1 MNVWR
6 ETEAVVITGIGLITA
21 LGTGVEKSWEA
32 MKEGKS
38 GIRRITRFDPSPF
51 PSQIAGE
58 VNDFDAEAFI
68 DPKEVRK
75 MDRYVQ
81 FAAAATFMAL
91 EDSGL
96 NINAHN
102 AERIGVCIG
111 SGIGGAW
118 TWEENHTNLLQK
130 GPRGVSPRFIP
141 MMISDI
147 AAGHVAILTGAKG
160 PNFATVTACAT
171 SSHAIGMA
179 AMTIKMGL
187 ADVMIAGGSEAA
199 ISPLSLAGFCSMR
212 ALSTR
217 NSEPEKAS
225 RPFDVNRDGFV
236 MAEGAGIVILERL
249 SHAVN
254 RGAKI
259 YAEVAGFGMTGDAYH
274 LTAMC
279 EDGDGPARSMLMA
292 LETAGL
298 TPSEVDY
305 INAHATSTPQGDLA
319 EVRAIKRAFGEYAYK
334 IPVSSTKSMHGH
346 TLGAA
351 GAIELIVCLLAIR
364 DQILPPT
371 INLEQPDRECDL
383 DFIPNRAR
391 PARVEVA
398 MSNSFGFGGHNATLV
413 VRKWESPEV

>member
-1 MNVWR
+1 MNLWR
-6 ETEAVVITGIGLITA
+6 ETEPVVVTGIGLITA

-32 MKEGKS
+32 IKAGKS
-38 GIRRITRFDPSPF
+38 GIRRITRFDPTPF

-58 VNDFDAEAFI
+58 VDDFDPETFI
-68 DPKEVRK
+68 DPREVRK
-75 MDRYVQ
+75 MDRYTQ

-91 EDSGL
+91 QDAGL
-96 NINAHN
+96 SINANN
-102 AERIGVCIG
+102 AERVGVCIG

-171 SSHAIGMA
+171 SGHAIGMA

-217 NSEPEKAS
+217 NDEPEKAS
-225 RPFDVNRDGFV
+225 RPFDANRDGFV

-249 SHAVN
+249 SHAIK

-259 YAEVAGFGMTGDAYH
+259 YAELAGFGMSGDAYH
-274 LTAMC
+274 LTAMS

-298 TPSEVDY
+298 TPAEVDY
-305 INAHATSTPQGDLA
+305 INAHATSTPQGDPA
-319 EVRAIKRAFGEYAYK
+319 EVRGIKRAFGDYAYK
-334 IPVSSTKSMHGH
+334 VPVSSTKSMHGH

-371 INLEQPDRECDL
+371 INLEQPDPECDL
-383 DFIPNRAR
+383 DFVPNNAR

-398 MSNSFGFGGHNATLV
+398 MSNSFGFGGHNATLI
-413 VRKWESPEV
+413 VRKWEKAEV

>member
-1 MNVWR
+1 MNFWR
-6 ETEAVVITGIGLITA
+6 ETEPVVITGIGLITS

-32 MKEGKS
+32 IKEGRS

-58 VNDFDAEAFI
+58 VDDFDPEAFI
-68 DPKEVRK
+68 DPREIRK

-91 EDSGL
+91 QDAGL
-96 NINAHN
+96 QINAHN

-111 SGIGGAW
+111 SGIGGAR

-130 GPRGVSPRFIP
+130 GVRGVSPRFIP
-141 MMISDI
+141 MMIADI

-160 PNFATVTACAT
+160 PNFATITACAT
-171 SSHAIGMA
+171 SGHAIGVS

-187 ADVMIAGGSEAA
+187 ADVMIAGGSEAT
-199 ISPLSLAGFCSMR
+199 ITPLSLAGFCSMK

-217 NSEPEKAS
+217 NGEPEKAS
-225 RPFDVNRDGFV
+225 RPFDANRDGFV

-249 SHAVN
+249 SHAIK

-305 INAHATSTPQGDLA
+305 INAHATSTPQGDPA

-334 IPVSSTKSMHGH
+334 VPVSSTKSMHGH

-351 GAIELIVCLLAIR
+351 GAVESIVCLLAMR

-371 INLEQPDRECDL
+371 INLEQPDPDCDL
-383 DFIPNRAR
+383 DFVPNKAR
-391 PARVEVA
+391 PARIEVA
-398 MSNSFGFGGHNATLV
+398 MSNSFGFGGHNATLI
-413 VRKWESPEV
+413 VRKWEKPEV

>member
-1 MNVWR
+1 MNFWR
-6 ETEAVVITGIGLITA
+6 ETEPVVITGVGLITS

-32 MKEGKS
+32 IKEGRS

-58 VNDFDAEAFI
+58 VDDFDPEAFI
-68 DPKEVRK
+68 DPREVRK

-91 EDSGL
+91 QDAGL
-96 NINAHN
+96 QINAHN

-118 TWEENHTNLLQK
+118 TWEENHTNLMRK

-171 SSHAIGMA
+171 SGHSIGMA
-179 AMTIKMGL
+179 VMTIKMGL

-199 ISPLSLAGFCSMR
+199 ISPLSLAGFCSMK

-217 NSEPEKAS
+217 NHEPEKAS
-225 RPFDVNRDGFV
+225 RPFDANRDGFV

-249 SHAVN
+249 SHAVK

-305 INAHATSTPQGDLA
+305 INAHATSTPQGDPA

-334 IPVSSTKSMHGH
+334 VPVSSTKSMHGH

-351 GAIELIVCLLAIR
+351 GAVELIICLLAMR

-371 INLEQPDRECDL
+371 INLEQPDPECDL
-383 DFIPNRAR
+383 DFVPNKAR
-391 PARVEVA
+391 PARIEVA

-413 VRKWESPEV
+413 VRKWEKPEV

>member
-1 MNVWR
+1 MNLWR
-6 ETEAVVITGIGLITA
+6 ETEPVVVTGIGLITA
-21 LGTGVEKSWEA
+21 LGTGAEKSWEA
-32 MKEGKS
+32 IKEGRS
-38 GIRRITRFDPSPF
+38 GIRRITRFDPTPF

-58 VNDFDAEAFI
+58 VDDFDPEAFI

-91 EDSGL
+91 EDAGL
-96 NINAHN
+96 SINSNN
-102 AERIGVCIG
+102 AERVGVCIG

-141 MMISDI
+141 MMIADI

-171 SSHAIGMA
+171 SGHAIGIA

-199 ISPLSLAGFCSMR
+199 ISPLSLAGFCSMK

-217 NSEPEKAS
+217 NDEPQKAS
-225 RPFDVNRDGFV
+225 RPFDANRDGFV
-236 MAEGAGIVILERL
+236 MAEGAGVVILERL
-249 SHAVN
+249 SHAVK

-259 YAEVAGFGMTGDAYH
+259 YAEVAGFGMSGDAYH

-298 TPSEVDY
+298 TPAEVDY
-305 INAHATSTPQGDLA
+305 INAHATSTPQGDPA

-334 IPVSSTKSMHGH
+334 VPVSSTKSMHGH

-351 GAIELIVCLLAIR
+351 GAVELIITLLAMR

-371 INLEQPDRECDL
+371 INLEQPDPECDL
-383 DFIPNRAR
+383 DFVPNKAR
-391 PARVEVA
+391 PARIEVA

-413 VRKWESPEV
+413 VRKWEKAEV

>member
-1 MNVWR
+1 MNLWR
-6 ETEAVVITGIGLITA
+6 ETEPVVVTGIGLITA
-21 LGTGVEKSWEA
+21 LGTGAEKSWEA
-32 MKEGKS
+32 LKEGRS
-38 GIRRITRFDPSPF
+38 GIRRITRFDPTPF

-58 VNDFDAEAFI
+58 VHDFDPEAFI
-68 DPKEVRK
+68 DPREVRK
-75 MDRYVQ
+75 MDRYAQ

-91 EDSGL
+91 EDANLS
-96 NINAHN
+96 INAHN
-102 AERIGVCIG
+102 AERVGVCIG

-171 SSHAIGMA
+171 SGHAIGMA

-187 ADVMIAGGSEAA
+187 ADVMIAGGAEAA
-199 ISPLSLAGFCSMR
+199 ISPLSLAGFCSMK

-217 NSEPEKAS
+217 NDEPEKAS

-236 MAEGAGIVILERL
+236 MAEGAGVVILERL
-249 SHAVN
+249 SHAVK

-259 YAEVAGFGMTGDAYH
+259 YAEIAGFGMTGDAYH

-279 EDGDGPARSMLMA
+279 EDGDGPARCMLMA

-298 TPSEVDY
+298 TPAEVDY
-305 INAHATSTPQGDLA
+305 INAHATSTPQGDPA
-319 EVRAIKRAFGEYAYK
+319 EVRAIKRAFGEHAFK

-351 GAIELIVCLLAIR
+351 GAVELIVCLLAMR
-364 DQILPPT
+364 DQILPST
-371 INLEQPDRECDL
+371 INLEQPDPECDL
-383 DFIPNRAR
+383 DFVPNKAR
-391 PARVEVA
+391 PARIEVA
-398 MSNSFGFGGHNATLV
+398 LSNSFGFGGHNSTLLL
-413 VRKWESPEV
+413 RKWEKPEV

>member
-1 MNVWR
+1 MNFWR
-6 ETEAVVITGIGLITA
+6 EAEPVVITGIGLITA
-21 LGTGVEKSWEA
+21 LGTGEEKSWEA
-32 MKEGKS
+32 IKEGRS
-38 GIRRITRFDPSPF
+38 GIRRINRFDPSPF

-58 VNDFDAEAFI
+58 VDDFDPEAFI
-68 DPKEVRK
+68 DPREVRK

-91 EDSGL
+91 QDAGL
-96 NINAHN
+96 QINTHN

-141 MMISDI
+141 MMIADI

-171 SSHAIGMA
+171 SGHAIGIA

-199 ISPLSLAGFCSMR
+199 ISPLSLAGFCSMK

-217 NSEPEKAS
+217 NHEPEKAS
-225 RPFDVNRDGFV
+225 RPFDANRDGFV

-249 SHAVN
+249 SHAVK

-305 INAHATSTPQGDLA
+305 INAHATSTPQGDPA

-334 IPVSSTKSMHGH
+334 VPVSSTKSMHGH

-351 GAIELIVCLLAIR
+351 GAVELIVCLLAMR

-371 INLEQPDRECDL
+371 INLEQPDPECDL
-383 DFIPNRAR
+383 DFVPNKAR
-391 PARVEVA
+391 PARIEVA

-413 VRKWESPEV
+413 VRKWEKPEV

>member
-1 MNVWR
+1 MNLWR
-6 ETEAVVITGIGLITA
+6 ETEPVVITGIGLITA
-21 LGTGVEKSWEA
+21 LGTGAEKTWEA
-32 MKEGKS
+32 IKEGRS
-38 GIRRITRFDPSPF
+38 GIRRITRFDPTPF

-58 VNDFDAEAFI
+58 VDDFDPEAFI
-68 DPKEVRK
+68 DPREVRK

-81 FAAAATFMAL
+81 FATAATFMAL
-91 EDSGL
+91 EDAGL
-96 NINAHN
+96 SINSHK
-102 AERIGVCIG
+102 AERVGVCIG

-141 MMISDI
+141 MMIADI
-147 AAGHVAILTGAKG
+147 AAGHVAILIGAKG
-160 PNFATVTACAT
+160 PNFATITACAT
-171 SSHAIGMA
+171 SGHSIGMA

-187 ADVMIAGGSEAA
+187 ADAMIAGGSEAA
-199 ISPLSLAGFCSMR
+199 ISPLSLAGFCSMK

-217 NSEPEKAS
+217 NDEPEKAS
-225 RPFDVNRDGFV
+225 RPFDFNRDGFV
-236 MAEGAGIVILERL
+236 MAEGTGIVILEKL
-249 SHAVN
+249 SHAIK

-259 YAEVAGFGMTGDAYH
+259 YAEIAGFGMTGDAYH

-298 TPSEVDY
+298 TPAEVEY
-305 INAHATSTPQGDLA
+305 INAHATSTPQGDPA
-319 EVRAIKRAFGEYAYK
+319 EVKAIKRTFGEYAYK

-351 GAIELIVCLLAIR
+351 GAVELIITLLAMR

-371 INLEQPDRECDL
+371 INLEQPDPECDL
-383 DFIPNRAR
+383 DFVPNKAR
-391 PARVEVA
+391 PARIEVA
-398 MSNSFGFGGHNATLV
+398 MSNSFGFGGHNATLL
-413 VRKWESPEV
+413 VRKWERFET

>member
-1 MNVWR
+1 MNLWR
-6 ETEAVVITGIGLITA
+6 ETEPVVITGIGLITS

-32 MKEGKS
+32 IKAGKS
-38 GIRRITRFDPSPF
+38 GIRRITRFDPTPF

-58 VNDFDAEAFI
+58 VDDFDPETFI
-68 DPKEVRK
+68 DPREARK
-75 MDRYVQ
+75 MDRYTQ

-91 EDSGL
+91 QDAGL
-96 NINAHN
+96 SINANN
-102 AERIGVCIG
+102 AERVGVCIG

-171 SSHAIGMA
+171 SGHAIGMA

-217 NSEPEKAS
+217 NDEPEKAS
-225 RPFDVNRDGFV
+225 RPFDANRDGFV

-249 SHAVN
+249 SHAIK

-259 YAEVAGFGMTGDAYH
+259 YAELAGFGMSGDAYH
-274 LTAMC
+274 LTAMS

-298 TPSEVDY
+298 TPAEVDY
-305 INAHATSTPQGDLA
+305 INAHATSTPQGDPA
-319 EVRAIKRAFGEYAYK
+319 EVRGIKRAFGDYAYK
-334 IPVSSTKSMHGH
+334 VPVSSTKSMHGH

-371 INLEQPDRECDL
+371 INLEQPDPECDL
-383 DFIPNRAR
+383 DFVPNNAR

-398 MSNSFGFGGHNATLV
+398 MSNSFGFGGHNATLI
-413 VRKWESPEV
+413 VRKWEKAEV

>member
-1 MNVWR
+1 MNLWR
-6 ETEAVVITGIGLITA
+6 ETEPVVITGIGLITA
-21 LGTGVEKSWEA
+21 LGIGAEKSWEA
-32 MKEGKS
+32 IKEGKS
-38 GIRRITRFDPSPF
+38 GIRRITRFDPLPF

-58 VNDFDAEAFI
+58 VDNFDPEAFI
-68 DPKEVRK
+68 DPREVRK

-91 EDSGL
+91 EDAGL
-96 NINAHN
+96 QINAHN

-141 MMISDI
+141 MMIADI

-160 PNFATVTACAT
+160 PNFATITACAT
-171 SSHAIGMA
+171 SGHAIGMS
-179 AMTIKMGL
+179 AMTIKMDL

-199 ISPLSLAGFCSMR
+199 ISPLSLAGFCSMK

-217 NSEPEKAS
+217 NHEPEKAS
-225 RPFDVNRDGFV
+225 RPFDANRDGFV

-249 SHAVN
+249 SHAIK

-305 INAHATSTPQGDLA
+305 INAHATSTPQGDPA
-319 EVRAIKRAFGEYAYK
+319 EVRAIKRTFGEYAYK
-334 IPVSSTKSMHGH
+334 VPVSSTKSMHGH

-351 GAIELIVCLLAIR
+351 GAVELIVCLLAMR

-371 INLEQPDRECDL
+371 INLEQPDPECDL
-383 DFIPNRAR
+383 DFVPNKAR
-391 PARVEVA
+391 PERIEVA
-398 MSNSFGFGGHNATLV
+398 MSNSFGFGGHNSTLV
-413 VRKWESPEV
+413 VRKWEKPEV

>member
-1 MNVWR
+1 MNLWR
-6 ETEAVVITGIGLITA
+6 ETEPVVITGIGLITA
-21 LGTGVEKSWEA
+21 LGTGAEKSWEGI
-32 MKEGKS
+32 KLGKS
-38 GIRRITRFDPSPF
+38 GIRRITRFDPTPF

-58 VNDFDAEAFI
+58 VDDFDPENFI
-68 DPKEVRK
+68 DPREVRK
-75 MDRYVQ
+75 MDRYAQ

-91 EDSGL
+91 QDAGL
-96 NINAHN
+96 SINSNN
-102 AERIGVCIG
+102 AERVGVCIG

-171 SSHAIGMA
+171 SGHAIGMA
-179 AMTIKMGL
+179 AMTIKVGF

-199 ISPLSLAGFCSMR
+199 ISPLSLAGFCSMK

-217 NSEPEKAS
+217 NDEPEKAS

-249 SHAVN
+249 SHAIK

-259 YAEVAGFGMTGDAYH
+259 YAELAGFGMSGDAYH

-279 EDGDGPARSMLMA
+279 EDGDGPARSMLQA
-292 LETAGL
+292 LEAAGL
-298 TPSEVDY
+298 TPAEVDY
-305 INAHATSTPQGDLA
+305 INAHATSTPQGDPA
-319 EVRAIKRAFGEYAYK
+319 EVRAIKRAFGDYAYK
-334 IPVSSTKSMHGH
+334 VPVSSTKSMHGH

-351 GAIELIVCLLAIR
+351 GAVELIVCLLAIR

-371 INLEQPDRECDL
+371 INLEQPDPECDL
-383 DFIPNRAR
+383 DFVPNKAR

-398 MSNSFGFGGHNATLV
+398 ISNSFGFGGHNATLV
-413 VRKWESPEV
+413 VRKWEKPEV

>member
-1 MNVWR
+1 MNFWR
-6 ETEAVVITGIGLITA
+6 ETEPVVITGIGLITS
-21 LGTGVEKSWEA
+21 LGTGAGKSWEA
-32 MKEGKS
+32 IKEGKS

-58 VNDFDAEAFI
+58 VDDFDPEAFI
-68 DPKEVRK
+68 DLREIRK

-81 FAAAATFMAL
+81 FAAAVTFMAL
-91 EDSGL
+91 QDAGL
-96 NINAHN
+96 QINAHN

-130 GPRGVSPRFIP
+130 GVRGVSPRFIP
-141 MMISDI
+141 MMIADI

-160 PNFATVTACAT
+160 PNFATITACAT
-171 SSHAIGMA
+171 SGHAIGVS

-187 ADVMIAGGSEAA
+187 ADVMIAGGSEAT
-199 ISPLSLAGFCSMR
+199 ITPLSLAGFCSMK

-217 NSEPEKAS
+217 NGEPEKAS
-225 RPFDVNRDGFV
+225 RPFDAKRDGFV

-249 SHAVN
+249 SHAVK

-298 TPSEVDY
+298 TPAEVDY
-305 INAHATSTPQGDLA
+305 INAHATSTPQGDPA

-334 IPVSSTKSMHGH
+334 VPVSSTKSMHGH

-351 GAIELIVCLLAIR
+351 GAVELIVCLLAMR

-371 INLEQPDRECDL
+371 INLEQPDPECDL
-383 DFIPNRAR
+383 DFVPNKAR
-391 PARVEVA
+391 PARIEVA
-398 MSNSFGFGGHNATLV
+398 MSNSFGFGGHNATLI
-413 VRKWESPEV
+413 VRKWEKPEV

>member
-1 MNVWR
+1 MNLWR
-6 ETEAVVITGIGLITA
+6 ETEPVVITGIGLITA
-21 LGTGVEKSWEA
+21 LGTGAEKSWEA
-32 MKEGKS
+32 IKAGKS
-38 GIRRITRFDPSPF
+38 GIRRITCFDPTPF

-58 VNDFDAEAFI
+58 VDDFDPETFI
-68 DPKEVRK
+68 DPREARK
-75 MDRYVQ
+75 MDRYSQ
-81 FAAAATFMAL
+81 FAVAATFMAL
-91 EDSGL
+91 QDSGL
-96 NINAHN
+96 SINASN

-171 SSHAIGMA
+171 SGHAIGMA

-199 ISPLSLAGFCSMR
+199 ISPLSLAGFCSMK

-217 NSEPEKAS
+217 NDEPEKAS
-225 RPFDVNRDGFV
+225 RPFDANRDGFV
-236 MAEGAGIVILERL
+236 MAEGAGVVILERL
-249 SHAVN
+249 SHAIK

-259 YAEVAGFGMTGDAYH
+259 YAELAGFGMSGDAYH

-292 LETAGL
+292 LETTGL
-298 TPSEVDY
+298 TPAEVDY
-305 INAHATSTPQGDLA
+305 INAHATSTPQGDPA

-334 IPVSSTKSMHGH
+334 VPTSSTKSMHGH

-351 GAIELIVCLLAIR
+351 GAVELIITLLAMR

-371 INLEQPDRECDL
+371 INLEQPDSECDL
-383 DFIPNRAR
+383 DFVPNKAR
-391 PARVEVA
+391 NARIEVA
-398 MSNSFGFGGHNATLV
+398 MSNSFGFGGHNATLL
-413 VRKWESPEV
+413 VRKWEEHEI

>member
-1 MNVWR
+1 MNLWR
-6 ETEAVVITGIGLITA
+6 ETEPVVVTGIGLITA
-21 LGTGVEKSWEA
+21 LGTGAEKSWEA
-32 MKEGKS
+32 LKEGRS
-38 GIRRITRFDPSPF
+38 GIRRITRFDPTSF

-58 VNDFDAEAFI
+58 VHDFDPEAFI
-68 DPKEVRK
+68 DPREVRK
-75 MDRYVQ
+75 MDRYAQ

-91 EDSGL
+91 EDANLS
-96 NINAHN
+96 INAHN
-102 AERIGVCIG
+102 AERVGVCIG

-171 SSHAIGMA
+171 SGHAIGIA
-179 AMTIKMGL
+179 AMTIKMGF
-187 ADVMIAGGSEAA
+187 ADVMIAGGAEAA
-199 ISPLSLAGFCSMR
+199 ISPLSLAGFCSMK

-217 NSEPEKAS
+217 NDEPEKAS

-249 SHAVN
+249 SHAVK

-259 YAEVAGFGMTGDAYH
+259 YAEIAGFGMTGDAYH

-279 EDGDGPARSMLMA
+279 EDGDGPARCMLMA
-292 LETAGL
+292 LETASL
-298 TPSEVDY
+298 TPAEVDY
-305 INAHATSTPQGDLA
+305 INAHATSTPQGDPA
-319 EVRAIKRAFGEYAYK
+319 EVRAIKRAFGEYAFK
-334 IPVSSTKSMHGH
+334 VPVSSTKSMHGH

-351 GAIELIVCLLAIR
+351 GAVELIVCLLAIR

-371 INLEQPDRECDL
+371 INLEQPAPECDL
-383 DFIPNRAR
+383 DFVPNKAR
-391 PARVEVA
+391 LARIEVA
-398 MSNSFGFGGHNATLV
+398 LSNSFGFGGHNATLL
-413 VRKWESPEV
+413 VRKWEKPEV

>member
-1 MNVWR
+1 MNLWR
-6 ETEAVVITGIGLITA
+6 ETEPVVITGIGLITA
-21 LGTGVEKSWEA
+21 LGTGAEKSWEGIRL
-32 MKEGKS
+32 GKS
-38 GIRRITRFDPSPF
+38 GIRRITRFDPTPF
-51 PSQIAGE
+51 SSQIAGE
-58 VNDFDAEAFI
+58 VDDFDPETFI
-68 DPKEVRK
+68 DPREARK
-75 MDRYVQ
+75 MDRYTQ

-91 EDSGL
+91 QDSGL
-96 NINAHN
+96 LINANN
-102 AERIGVCIG
+102 AERVGVCVG

-171 SSHAIGMA
+171 SGHAIGMA
-179 AMTIKMGL
+179 AMTIKTGF
-187 ADVMIAGGSEAA
+187 ADIMIAGGSEAA
-199 ISPLSLAGFCSMR
+199 ISPLSLAGFCSMK
-212 ALSTR
+212 ALSVR
-217 NSEPEKAS
+217 NDEPEKAS

-249 SHAVN
+249 SHAIK

-259 YAEVAGFGMTGDAYH
+259 YAELAGFGMSGDAYH

-279 EDGDGPARSMLMA
+279 EDGDGPARSMLHA

-298 TPSEVDY
+298 TPAEVDY
-305 INAHATSTPQGDLA
+305 INAHATSTPQGDPV
-319 EVRAIKRAFGEYAYK
+319 EVVAIKRAFGDYAYK
-334 IPVSSTKSMHGH
+334 VSISSTKSMHGH

-371 INLEQPDRECDL
+371 INLEQPDPKCDL
-383 DFIPNRAR
+383 DFVPNKVR

-398 MSNSFGFGGHNATLV
+398 VSNSFGFGGHNATLV
-413 VRKWESPEV
+413 VRKWEKPEV

>member
-1 MNVWR
+1 MNFWR
-6 ETEAVVITGIGLITA
+6 ETEPVVITGIGLITA
-21 LGTGVEKSWEA
+21 LGTGAGKSWEA
-32 MKEGKS
+32 IKEGRS

-58 VNDFDAEAFI
+58 VDDFDPEAFI
-68 DPKEVRK
+68 DPREIRK

-81 FAAAATFMAL
+81 FAVAATFMAL
-91 EDSGL
+91 QDAGL
-96 NINAHN
+96 QINAHN

-141 MMISDI
+141 MMIADI

-160 PNFATVTACAT
+160 PNFATITACAT
-171 SSHAIGMA
+171 SGHAIGMA

-199 ISPLSLAGFCSMR
+199 ISPLSLAGFCSMK

-217 NSEPEKAS
+217 NHEPEKAS
-225 RPFDVNRDGFV
+225 RPFDANRDGFV

-249 SHAVN
+249 SHAVK

-305 INAHATSTPQGDLA
+305 INAHATSTTQGDPA
-319 EVRAIKRAFGEYAYK
+319 EVRAIKRTFGEYAYK
-334 IPVSSTKSMHGH
+334 VPVSSTKSMHGH

-351 GAIELIVCLLAIR
+351 GAIELIVCLLAMR

-371 INLEQPDRECDL
+371 INLEQPDPECDL
-383 DFIPNRAR
+383 DFVPNKAR
-391 PARVEVA
+391 PARIEVA

-413 VRKWESPEV
+413 VRKWEKPEM

>member
-1 MNVWR
+1 MHLWR
-6 ETEAVVITGIGLITA
+6 ATEPVVITGIGLITA
-21 LGTGVEKSWEA
+21 LGTGAEKTWA
-32 MKEGKS
+32 GIKEGRS
-38 GIRRITRFDPSPF
+38 GIRRITRFDPTPF

-58 VNDFDAEAFI
+58 VPDFDPEAFI
-68 DPKEVRK
+68 DPREVRK

-81 FAAAATFMAL
+81 LAAAATFMAL
-91 EDSGL
+91 EDAGL
-96 NINAHN
+96 TINAHN

-141 MMISDI
+141 MMIADI

-160 PNFATVTACAT
+160 PNYATITACAT
-171 SSHAIGMA
+171 SGHAIGMA

-199 ISPLSLAGFCSMR
+199 ITPLSVAGFCSMK

-217 NSEPEKAS
+217 NDEPEKAS
-225 RPFDVNRDGFV
+225 RPFDANRDGFV

-249 SHAVN
+249 SHAIR

-259 YAEVAGFGMTGDAYH
+259 YAELAGFGMSGDAYH

-305 INAHATSTPQGDLA
+305 INAHATSTPQGDPS
-319 EVRAIKRAFGEYAYK
+319 EVRAIKRAFGEAAYK
-334 IPVSSTKSMHGH
+334 VPVSSTKSMHGH

-351 GAIELIVCLLAIR
+351 GAVELIICLLAMR

-371 INLEQPDRECDL
+371 INLEQPDPECDL
-383 DFIPNRAR
+383 DFVPHQAR
-391 PARVEVA
+391 PATIEVA
-398 MSNSFGFGGHNATLV
+398 LSNSFGFGGHNATLL
-413 VRKWESPEV
+413 VRKWSKPEV

>member
-1 MNVWR
+1 MNLWR
-6 ETEAVVITGIGLITA
+6 ETEPVVVTGIGLITA
-21 LGTGVEKSWEA
+21 LGTGAEKSWEA
-32 MKEGKS
+32 LKEGRS
-38 GIRRITRFDPSPF
+38 GIRRITRFDPTPF

-58 VNDFDAEAFI
+58 VHDFDPEAFI
-68 DPKEVRK
+68 DPREVRK
-75 MDRYVQ
+75 MDRYAQ

-91 EDSGL
+91 EDANLS
-96 NINAHN
+96 INAHN
-102 AERIGVCIG
+102 AERVGVCIG

-171 SSHAIGMA
+171 SGHAIGMA

-187 ADVMIAGGSEAA
+187 ADVMISGGAEAA
-199 ISPLSLAGFCSMR
+199 ISPLSLAGFCSMK

-217 NSEPEKAS
+217 NDEPEKAS

-236 MAEGAGIVILERL
+236 MAEGAGVVILERL
-249 SHAVN
+249 SHAVK

-259 YAEVAGFGMTGDAYH
+259 YAEIAGFGMTGDAYH

-279 EDGDGPARSMLMA
+279 EDGDGPARCMLMA

-298 TPSEVDY
+298 TPAEVDY
-305 INAHATSTPQGDLA
+305 INAHATSTPQGDPA
-319 EVRAIKRAFGEYAYK
+319 EVRAIKRAFGEHAFK

-351 GAIELIVCLLAIR
+351 GAVELIVCLLAMR

-371 INLEQPDRECDL
+371 INLEQTDPECDL
-383 DFIPNRAR
+383 DFIPNKAR
-391 PARVEVA
+391 PARIEVA
-398 MSNSFGFGGHNATLV
+398 LSNSFGFGGHNSTLLL
-413 VRKWESPEV
+413 RKWEKPEV

>member
-1 MNVWR
+1 MNLWR
-6 ETEAVVITGIGLITA
+6 ETEPVVVTGIGLITA
-21 LGTGVEKSWEA
+21 LGTGAEKSWEA
-32 MKEGKS
+32 LKEGRS
-38 GIRRITRFDPSPF
+38 GIRRITRFDPTSF

-58 VNDFDAEAFI
+58 VRDFNPEAFI
-68 DPKEVRK
+68 DPREVRK
-75 MDRYVQ
+75 MDRYTQ
-81 FAAAATFMAL
+81 FAAVATFMSL
-91 EDSGL
+91 EDANLS
-96 NINAHN
+96 INAHN

-179 AMTIKMGL
+179 ATTIKMGL
-187 ADVMIAGGSEAA
+187 ADVMIAGGAEAA
-199 ISPLSLAGFCSMR
+199 ISPLSLAGFCSMK

-217 NSEPEKAS
+217 NDEPEKAS

-236 MAEGAGIVILERL
+236 MAEGAGVVILERL
-249 SHAVN
+249 SHAVK

-259 YAEVAGFGMTGDAYH
+259 YAEIAGFGMTGDAYH

-279 EDGDGPARSMLMA
+279 EDGDGPARCMLMA

-298 TPSEVDY
+298 TPAEVDY
-305 INAHATSTPQGDLA
+305 INAHATSTPQGDPA
-319 EVRAIKRAFGEYAYK
+319 EVRAIKRAFGEYAFK
-334 IPVSSTKSMHGH
+334 VPVSSTKSMHGH

-351 GAIELIVCLLAIR
+351 GAVELIVCLLAIR

-371 INLEQPDRECDL
+371 INLEQPDPECDL
-383 DFIPNRAR
+383 DFVPNRAR
-391 PARVEVA
+391 PARIEVA
-398 MSNSFGFGGHNATLV
+398 LSNSFGFGGHNATLL
-413 VRKWESPEV
+413 VRKWEKPEV

>member
-1 MNVWR
+1 
-6 ETEAVVITGIGLITA
+6 VVITGIGLITA
-21 LGTGVEKSWEA
+21 LGTGAEKSWEA
-32 MKEGKS
+32 IKEGKS

-58 VNDFDAEAFI
+58 VDDFDPEAFV
-68 DPKEVRK
+68 DPREVRK

-81 FAAAATFMAL
+81 FAAAATFIAL
-91 EDSGL
+91 EDAGL
-96 NINAHN
+96 QINAHN

-118 TWEENHTNLLQK
+118 TWEENHTNLMQK

-171 SSHAIGMA
+171 SGHSIGMA
-179 AMTIKMGL
+179 VMTIKMGL

-199 ISPLSLAGFCSMR
+199 ISPLSLAGFCSMK

-217 NSEPEKAS
+217 NHEPEKAS
-225 RPFDVNRDGFV
+225 RPFDANRDGFV

-249 SHAVN
+249 SHAIK

-259 YAEVAGFGMTGDAYH
+259 YAEVAGIGMTGDAYH

-305 INAHATSTPQGDLA
+305 INAHATSTLQGDPA

-334 IPVSSTKSMHGH
+334 VPVSSTKSMHGH

-371 INLEQPDRECDL
+371 INLEQPDSECDL
-383 DFIPNRAR
+383 DFVPNKAR
-391 PARVEVA
+391 PARIEVA

-413 VRKWESPEV
+413 VRKWEKPEV

>member
-1 MNVWR
+1 MNFWR
-6 ETEAVVITGIGLITA
+6 ETEPVVITGIGLITA
-21 LGTGVEKSWEA
+21 LGTGEEKSWEGIRL
-32 MKEGKS
+32 GKS
-38 GIRRITRFDPSPF
+38 GIRRITRFDPTPF
-51 PSQIAGE
+51 SSQIAGE
-58 VNDFDAEAFI
+58 VDDFDPETFI
-68 DPKEVRK
+68 DPREARK
-75 MDRYVQ
+75 MDRYTQ
-81 FAAAATFMAL
+81 FAAAATLMAL
-91 EDSGL
+91 QDSGL
-96 NINAHN
+96 LINANN
-102 AERIGVCIG
+102 AERVGVCIG

-141 MMISDI
+141 TMISDI

-171 SSHAIGMA
+171 SGHAIGMA
-179 AMTIKMGL
+179 AMTIKTGF

-199 ISPLSLAGFCSMR
+199 ISPLSLAGFCSMK
-212 ALSTR
+212 ALSAR
-217 NSEPEKAS
+217 NDEPEKAS

-249 SHAVN
+249 SHAIK

-259 YAEVAGFGMTGDAYH
+259 YAELAGFGMSGDAYH

-279 EDGDGPARSMLMA
+279 EDGDGPARSMLHA

-298 TPSEVDY
+298 TPAEVDY
-305 INAHATSTPQGDLA
+305 INAHATSTPQGDPA
-319 EVRAIKRAFGEYAYK
+319 EVVAIKRAFGDYAYK
-334 IPVSSTKSMHGH
+334 VPISSTKSMHGH

-371 INLEQPDRECDL
+371 INLEQPDPKCDL
-383 DFIPNRAR
+383 DFVPNKAR

-398 MSNSFGFGGHNATLV
+398 VSNSFGFGGHNATLV
-413 VRKWESPEV
+413 VRKWEKTEV

>member
-1 MNVWR
+1 MNLWR
-6 ETEAVVITGIGLITA
+6 ETEPVVITGIGLITA

-32 MKEGKS
+32 IKAGKS
-38 GIRRITRFDPSPF
+38 GIRRITRFDPTPF

-58 VNDFDAEAFI
+58 VDDFDPETFI
-68 DPKEVRK
+68 DPREARK
-75 MDRYVQ
+75 MDRYTQ

-91 EDSGL
+91 QDAGL
-96 NINAHN
+96 SINANN
-102 AERIGVCIG
+102 AERVGVCIG

-171 SSHAIGMA
+171 SGHAIGMA

-217 NSEPEKAS
+217 NDEPEKAS
-225 RPFDVNRDGFV
+225 RPFDANRDGFV

-249 SHAVN
+249 SHAIK

-259 YAEVAGFGMTGDAYH
+259 YAELAGFGMSGDAYH

-298 TPSEVDY
+298 TPAEVDY
-305 INAHATSTPQGDLA
+305 INAHATSTPQGDPA
-319 EVRAIKRAFGEYAYK
+319 EVRGIKRAFGDYAYK
-334 IPVSSTKSMHGH
+334 VPVSSTKSMHGH

-371 INLEQPDRECDL
+371 INLEQPDPECDL
-383 DFIPNRAR
+383 DFVPNNAR

-398 MSNSFGFGGHNATLV
+398 MSNSFGFGGHNATLI
-413 VRKWESPEV
+413 VRKWEKAEV

>member
-1 MNVWR
+1 MNLWR
-6 ETEAVVITGIGLITA
+6 ETEPVVVTGIGLITA
-21 LGTGVEKSWEA
+21 LGTGAEKSWEA
-32 MKEGKS
+32 LKEGRS
-38 GIRRITRFDPSPF
+38 GIRRITRFDPTPF

-58 VNDFDAEAFI
+58 VHDFDPEAFI
-68 DPKEVRK
+68 DPREVRK
-75 MDRYVQ
+75 MDRYAQ

-91 EDSGL
+91 EDANLS
-96 NINAHN
+96 INAHN
-102 AERIGVCIG
+102 AERVGVCIG

-171 SSHAIGMA
+171 SGHAIGMA

-187 ADVMIAGGSEAA
+187 ADVMIAGGAEAA
-199 ISPLSLAGFCSMR
+199 ISPLSLAGFCSMK

-217 NSEPEKAS
+217 NDEPEKAS

-236 MAEGAGIVILERL
+236 MAEGAGVVILERL
-249 SHAVN
+249 SHAVK

-259 YAEVAGFGMTGDAYH
+259 YAEIAGFGMTGDAYH

-279 EDGDGPARSMLMA
+279 EDGDGPARCMLMA

-298 TPSEVDY
+298 TPAEVDY
-305 INAHATSTPQGDLA
+305 INAHATSTPQGDPA
-319 EVRAIKRAFGEYAYK
+319 EVRAIKRAFGEHAFK

-351 GAIELIVCLLAIR
+351 GAVELIVCLLAMR
-364 DQILPPT
+364 DQILPST
-371 INLEQPDRECDL
+371 INLEQPDLECDL
-383 DFIPNRAR
+383 DFVPNKAR
-391 PARVEVA
+391 PARIEVA
-398 MSNSFGFGGHNATLV
+398 LSNSFGFGGHNSTLLL
-413 VRKWESPEV
+413 RKWEKPEV

>member
-1 MNVWR
+1 MNFWR
-6 ETEAVVITGIGLITA
+6 ETEPVVITGVGLITS

-32 MKEGKS
+32 IKEGRS

-58 VNDFDAEAFI
+58 VDDFDPEAFI
-68 DPKEVRK
+68 DPREVRK

-81 FAAAATFMAL
+81 FAAAATFMTLQDA
-91 EDSGL
+91 GL
-96 NINAHN
+96 QINAHN

-118 TWEENHTNLLQK
+118 TWEENHTNLMRK

-171 SSHAIGMA
+171 SGHSIGMA
-179 AMTIKMGL
+179 VMTIKMGL

-199 ISPLSLAGFCSMR
+199 ISPLSLAGFCSMK

-217 NSEPEKAS
+217 NHEPEKAS
-225 RPFDVNRDGFV
+225 RPFDANRDGFV

-249 SHAVN
+249 SHAVK

-305 INAHATSTPQGDLA
+305 INAHATSTPQGDPA

-334 IPVSSTKSMHGH
+334 VPVSSTKSMHGH

-351 GAIELIVCLLAIR
+351 GAIELIVCLLAMR

-371 INLEQPDRECDL
+371 INLEQPDPECDL
-383 DFIPNRAR
+383 DFVPNKAR
-391 PARVEVA
+391 PARIEVA

-413 VRKWESPEV
+413 VRKWEKPEV

>member
-1 MNVWR
+1 MELWR
-6 ETEAVVITGIGLITA
+6 ETEPVVVTGIGLITA
-21 LGTGVEKSWEA
+21 LGTGAEKSWAA

-38 GIRRITRFDPSPF
+38 GIRRITRFDPTPF
-51 PSQIAGE
+51 SSQIAGE
-58 VNDFDAEAFI
+58 VTDFDPNAFL
-68 DPKEVRK
+68 DPREVRK

-81 FAAAATFMAL
+81 FAAAAAAMAL
-91 EDSGL
+91 HDADLS
-96 NINAHN
+96 INAHN
-102 AERIGVCIG
+102 AERVGVCIG

-118 TWEENHTNLLQK
+118 TWEENHSNLLRK

-171 SSHAIGMA
+171 SGHAIGMA
-179 AMTIKMGL
+179 AMSIKMGL

-217 NSEPEKAS
+217 NDEPERAS
-225 RPFDVNRDGFV
+225 RPFDADRDGFV

-249 SHAVN
+249 SHAVK

-259 YAEVAGFGMTGDAYH
+259 YGEVAGFGMTGDAYH

-279 EDGDGPARSMLMA
+279 EDGDGPARSMAMA
-292 LETAGL
+292 LQTAGL
-298 TPSEVDY
+298 TPTEVDY
-305 INAHATSTPQGDLA
+305 INAHATSTPQGDPV
-319 EVRAIKRAFGEYAYK
+319 EVRAIKGVFGEYALK
-334 IPVSSTKSMHGH
+334 VPVSSTKSMHGH

-351 GAIELIVCLLAIR
+351 GAVELIICLLAIR

-371 INLEQPDRECDL
+371 INHERPDPECDL
-383 DFIPNRAR
+383 DVVPNHAR
-391 PARVEVA
+391 PARLEIA
-398 MSNSFGFGGHNATLV
+398 LSNSFGFGGHNATLV
-413 VRKWESPEV
+413 VRKWEHAEG

>member
-1 MNVWR
+1 MQLWR
-6 ETEAVVITGIGLITA
+6 ETEPVVITGIGLITA
-21 LGTGVEKSWEA
+21 LGTGAEKTWEA
-32 MKEGKS
+32 IKAGKS
-38 GIRRITRFDPSPF
+38 GIRRITHFDPTSF

-58 VNDFDAEAFI
+58 VHDFAPEAFL
-68 DPKEVRK
+68 DPREVRK

-91 EDSGL
+91 QDSGL
-96 NINAHN
+96 QINAHN
-102 AERIGVCIG
+102 AERVGVCIG

-130 GPRGVSPRFIP
+130 GPRSVSPRFIP
-141 MMISDI
+141 MMIADI

-160 PNFATVTACAT
+160 PNFATITACAT
-171 SSHAIGMA
+171 SGHAIGVA

-199 ISPLSLAGFCSMR
+199 ISPLSVAGFCSMR

-217 NSEPEKAS
+217 NDEPEKAS
-225 RPFDVNRDGFV
+225 RPFDARRDGFV
-236 MAEGAGIVILERL
+236 IAEGAGIVILERL
-249 SHAVN
+249 SHAVK
-254 RGAKI
+254 RDAKI

-298 TPSEVDY
+298 TPTEVDY
-305 INAHATSTPQGDLA
+305 INAHATSTPQGDPA

-351 GAIELIVCLLAIR
+351 GAVELIITLLAMR

-371 INLEQPDRECDL
+371 INLEQPDPECDL
-383 DFIPNRAR
+383 DFVPNQAR
-391 PARVEVA
+391 PAPIEVA
-398 MSNSFGFGGHNATLV
+398 LSNSFGFGGHNATIA
-413 VRKWESPEV
+413 VRKWEKAEV

>member
-1 MNVWR
+1 MNFWR
-6 ETEAVVITGIGLITA
+6 ETEPVVITGIGLITS

-32 MKEGKS
+32 IKEGRS

-58 VNDFDAEAFI
+58 VDDFDPEAFI
-68 DPKEVRK
+68 DPREIRK

-81 FAAAATFMAL
+81 FAAATTFMAL
-91 EDSGL
+91 QDAGL
-96 NINAHN
+96 QINAHN

-111 SGIGGAW
+111 SGIGGAR

-130 GPRGVSPRFIP
+130 GVRGVSPRFIP
-141 MMISDI
+141 MMIADI

-160 PNFATVTACAT
+160 PNFATITACAT
-171 SSHAIGMA
+171 SGHAIGVS

-187 ADVMIAGGSEAA
+187 ADVMIAGGSEAT
-199 ISPLSLAGFCSMR
+199 ITPLSLAGFCSMK

-217 NSEPEKAS
+217 NGEPEKAS
-225 RPFDVNRDGFV
+225 RPFDANRDGFV

-249 SHAVN
+249 SHAIK

-305 INAHATSTPQGDLA
+305 INAHATSTPQGDPA

-334 IPVSSTKSMHGH
+334 VPVSSTKSMHGH

-351 GAIELIVCLLAIR
+351 GAVESIVCLLAMR

-371 INLEQPDRECDL
+371 INLEQPDPDCDL
-383 DFIPNRAR
+383 DFVPNKAR
-391 PARVEVA
+391 PARIEVA
-398 MSNSFGFGGHNATLV
+398 MSNSFGFGGHNATLI
-413 VRKWESPEV
+413 VRKWEKPEV

>member
-1 MNVWR
+1 MNLWR
-6 ETEAVVITGIGLITA
+6 ETEPVVITGIGLITA

-32 MKEGKS
+32 IKAGKS
-38 GIRRITRFDPSPF
+38 GIRRITRFDPTPF

-58 VNDFDAEAFI
+58 VDDFDPETFI
-68 DPKEVRK
+68 DPREARK
-75 MDRYVQ
+75 MDRYTQ

-91 EDSGL
+91 QDAGL
-96 NINAHN
+96 SINANN
-102 AERIGVCIG
+102 AERVGVCIG

-171 SSHAIGMA
+171 SGHAIGMA

-217 NSEPEKAS
+217 NDEPEKAS
-225 RPFDVNRDGFV
+225 RPFDANRDGFV

-249 SHAVN
+249 SHAIK

-259 YAEVAGFGMTGDAYH
+259 YAELAGFGMSGDAYH
-274 LTAMC
+274 LTAMS

-298 TPSEVDY
+298 TPAEVDY
-305 INAHATSTPQGDLA
+305 INAHATSTPQGDPA
-319 EVRAIKRAFGEYAYK
+319 EVRGIKRAFGDYAYK
-334 IPVSSTKSMHGH
+334 VPVSSTKSMHGH

-371 INLEQPDRECDL
+371 INLEQPDPECDL
-383 DFIPNRAR
+383 DFVPNNAR

-398 MSNSFGFGGHNATLV
+398 MSNSFGFGGHNATLI
-413 VRKWESPEV
+413 VRKWEKAEV

>member
-1 MNVWR
+1 MNLWS
-6 ETEAVVITGIGLITA
+6 ETEPVVITGIGLITA

-32 MKEGKS
+32 IKAGKS
-38 GIRRITRFDPSPF
+38 GIRRITRFDPTPF

-58 VNDFDAEAFI
+58 VDDFDPETFI
-68 DPKEVRK
+68 DPREARK
-75 MDRYVQ
+75 MDRYTQ

-91 EDSGL
+91 QDAGL
-96 NINAHN
+96 SINANN
-102 AERIGVCIG
+102 AERVGVCIG

-171 SSHAIGMA
+171 SGHAIGMA

-217 NSEPEKAS
+217 NDEPEKAS
-225 RPFDVNRDGFV
+225 RPFDANRDGFV

-249 SHAVN
+249 SHAIK

-259 YAEVAGFGMTGDAYH
+259 YAELAGFGMSGDAYH

-298 TPSEVDY
+298 TPAEVDY
-305 INAHATSTPQGDLA
+305 INAHATSTPQGDPA
-319 EVRAIKRAFGEYAYK
+319 EVRGIKRAFGDYAYK
-334 IPVSSTKSMHGH
+334 VPVSSTKSMHGH

-371 INLEQPDRECDL
+371 INLEQPDPECDL
-383 DFIPNRAR
+383 DFVPNNAR

-398 MSNSFGFGGHNATLV
+398 MSNSFGFGGHNATLI
-413 VRKWESPEV
+413 VRKWEKAEV

>member
-1 MNVWR
+1 MNLWR
-6 ETEAVVITGIGLITA
+6 ETEPVVITGIGLITA
-21 LGTGVEKSWEA
+21 LGTGAEKSWEA
-32 MKEGKS
+32 IKEGKS

-58 VNDFDAEAFI
+58 VDDFDPEAFV
-68 DPKEVRK
+68 DPREVRK

-81 FAAAATFMAL
+81 FAAAATFIAL
-91 EDSGL
+91 EDAGL
-96 NINAHN
+96 QINAHN

-118 TWEENHTNLLQK
+118 TWEENHTNLMQK

-171 SSHAIGMA
+171 SGHSIGMA
-179 AMTIKMGL
+179 VMTIKMGL

-199 ISPLSLAGFCSMR
+199 ISPLSLAGFCSMK

-217 NSEPEKAS
+217 NHEPEKAS
-225 RPFDVNRDGFV
+225 RPFDANRDGFV

-249 SHAVN
+249 SHAIK

-259 YAEVAGFGMTGDAYH
+259 YAEVAGIGMTGDAYH

-305 INAHATSTPQGDLA
+305 INAHATSTLQGDPA

-334 IPVSSTKSMHGH
+334 VPVSSTKSMHGH

-371 INLEQPDRECDL
+371 INLEQPDSECDL
-383 DFIPNRAR
+383 DFVPNKAR
-391 PARVEVA
+391 PARIEVA

-413 VRKWESPEV
+413 VRKWEKPEV

>member
-1 MNVWR
+1 MNFWR
-6 ETEAVVITGIGLITA
+6 ETEPVVITGVGLITS

-32 MKEGKS
+32 IKEGRS

-58 VNDFDAEAFI
+58 VDDFDPEAFI
-68 DPKEVRK
+68 DPREVRK

-91 EDSGL
+91 QDAGL
-96 NINAHN
+96 QINAHN

-118 TWEENHTNLLQK
+118 TWEENHTNLMRK

-171 SSHAIGMA
+171 SGHSIGMA
-179 AMTIKMGL
+179 VMTIKMGL

-199 ISPLSLAGFCSMR
+199 ISPLSLAGFCSMK

-217 NSEPEKAS
+217 NHEPEKAS
-225 RPFDVNRDGFV
+225 RPFDANRDGFV

-249 SHAVN
+249 SHAVK

-305 INAHATSTPQGDLA
+305 INAHATSTPQGDPA

-334 IPVSSTKSMHGH
+334 VPVSSTKSMHGH

-351 GAIELIVCLLAIR
+351 GAVELIVCLLAMR

-371 INLEQPDRECDL
+371 INLEQPDPECDL
-383 DFIPNRAR
+383 DFVPNKAR
-391 PARVEVA
+391 PARIEVA

-413 VRKWESPEV
+413 VRKWEKPEV

>member
-1 MNVWR
+1 MNLWR
-6 ETEAVVITGIGLITA
+6 ETEPVVITGIGLITA
-21 LGTGVEKSWEA
+21 LGTGAEKSWEGI
-32 MKEGKS
+32 KLGKS
-38 GIRRITRFDPSPF
+38 GIRRITRFDPTPF

-58 VNDFDAEAFI
+58 VNDFDPETFI
-68 DPKEVRK
+68 DPREVRK
-75 MDRYVQ
+75 MDRYAQ

-91 EDSGL
+91 QDAGL
-96 NINAHN
+96 SINANN

-171 SSHAIGMA
+171 SGHAIGMA
-179 AMTIKMGL
+179 AMTIKAGF

-199 ISPLSLAGFCSMR
+199 ISPLSLAGFCSMK

-217 NSEPEKAS
+217 NDEPEKAS

-249 SHAVN
+249 SHAIK

-259 YAEVAGFGMTGDAYH
+259 YAELVGFGMSGDAYH

-279 EDGDGPARSMLMA
+279 EDGDGPARSMLQA

-298 TPSEVDY
+298 TPAEVDY
-305 INAHATSTPQGDLA
+305 INAHATSTPQGDPA
-319 EVRAIKRAFGEYAYK
+319 EVKAIKRAFGDYAYK
-334 IPVSSTKSMHGH
+334 VPVSSTKSMHGH

-351 GAIELIVCLLAIR
+351 GAVELIVCLLAIR

-371 INLEQPDRECDL
+371 INLEQPDPECDL
-383 DFIPNRAR
+383 DFVPNKAR
-391 PARVEVA
+391 PARVEVTV
-398 MSNSFGFGGHNATLV
+398 SNSFGFGGHNATLV
-413 VRKWESPEV
+413 VRKWEKPEV

>member
-1 MNVWR
+1 MSLWR
-6 ETEAVVITGIGLITA
+6 ETEPVVITGIGLITA
-21 LGTGVEKSWEA
+21 LGTGAEKSWEGIKA
-32 MKEGKS
+32 SKS
-38 GIRRITRFDPSPF
+38 GIKRITRFDPAPF

-58 VNDFDAEAFI
+58 VDDFDPEAFI
-68 DPKEVRK
+68 DPREVRK
-75 MDRYVQ
+75 MDRYAQ

-91 EDSGL
+91 QDSSL
-96 NINAHN
+96 SINANN

-171 SSHAIGMA
+171 AGHAIGMA

-199 ISPLSLAGFCSMR
+199 ISPLSLAGFCSMK

-217 NSEPEKAS
+217 NDEPERAS

-236 MAEGAGIVILERL
+236 MAEGAGVVILERL
-249 SHAVN
+249 SHAVK

-259 YAEVAGFGMTGDAYH
+259 YAELAGFGMSGDAYH

-298 TPSEVDY
+298 TPAEVDY
-305 INAHATSTPQGDLA
+305 INAHATSTPQGDPA
-319 EVRAIKRAFGEYAYK
+319 EVKAIKRAFGEVAYK
-334 IPVSSTKSMHGH
+334 VPVSSTKSMHGH

-351 GAIELIVCLLAIR
+351 GAVELIVCLLAIR

-371 INLEQPDRECDL
+371 INLEQPDPECDL
-383 DFIPNRAR
+383 DFVPNKPR

-398 MSNSFGFGGHNATLV
+398 MSNSFGFGGHNATLI
-413 VRKWESPEV
+413 VRRWEKPEV

>member
-1 MNVWR
+1 MNLWR
-6 ETEAVVITGIGLITA
+6 ETEPVVITGIGLITA
-21 LGTGVEKSWEA
+21 LGTGAEKSWEKV
-32 MKEGKS
+32 KEGRS

-51 PSQIAGE
+51 PSKVAGE
-58 VNDFDAEAFI
+58 VDDFDPEAFI
-68 DPKEVRK
+68 DPREVRK

-91 EDSGL
+91 EDASFS
-96 NINAHN
+96 INAHN

-171 SSHAIGMA
+171 SGHAIGMA

-199 ISPLSLAGFCSMR
+199 ISPLSLAGFCSMK

-217 NSEPEKAS
+217 NDEPEKAS
-225 RPFDVNRDGFV
+225 RPFDANRDGFV

-249 SHAVN
+249 SHAIK

-292 LETAGL
+292 LETAEL
-298 TPSEVDY
+298 TSAEVDY
-305 INAHATSTPQGDLA
+305 INAHATSTPQGDPT
-319 EVRAIKRAFGEYAYK
+319 EVKAIKLAFGEYAYK

-351 GAIELIVCLLAIR
+351 GAVELIITLLAMR

-371 INLEQPDRECDL
+371 INLEQPDPECDL
-383 DFIPNRAR
+383 DFVPNKAR
-391 PARVEVA
+391 TARIEVA
-398 MSNSFGFGGHNATLV
+398 MSNSFGFGGHNSTLL
-413 VRKWESPEV
+413 VRKLEKA